1 MTDKTSDAQK
11 RASRKWEQQHKDI
24 VRVQSYRRT
33 AKLFIRT
40 HADNDDLLE
49 LRQMIDERLKH

>member
-11 RASRKWEQQHKDI
+11 RASRKWEQQHKNK
-24 VRVQSYRRT
+24 VRIQSYRRT

-40 HADNDDLLE
+40 HASKDDLLDLKE
-49 LRQMIDERLKH
+49 MIEKRLKD